1 MPRRAGAAAALVR
14 VRVRVK
20 VRVRVLLHRGRRLLR
35 EEVAQVEHVGA
46 EALGVRVRPTAHDEP
61 RVDREQLV
69 RVRVRVRIRVRVR
82 VRVS

>member
-1 MPRRAGAAAALVR
+1 
-14 VRVRVK
+14 
-20 VRVRVLLHRGRRLLR
+20 
-35 EEVAQVEHVGA
+35 VAQVEHVGA